1 MGATSSVLPTLGGP
15 GGGQENFAGLGGG
28 GTGRLQNAAR
38 MLSPLCR
45 HAPGVTAH
53 PGCLRGTDA
62 SCECGC
68 HAASLHKQRATGAP
82 DRMFPGHS
90 VGLPLGCLLLFKFF
104 FFELQK

>member
-82 DRMFPGHS
+82 DRMFPGHR